1 MRAAAR
7 PAAWLVSISLAAG
20 LLAGPAAAGPEAGDS
35 APAGPAAA
43 ELDLSR
49 RRAERVAQLDGLS
62 RNQVTPFVA
71 SPAADDPTI
80 VLTPRPAPWTIAEV
94 RALFPAAF
102 SVAGPSTLL
111 LGQSL
116 FVARGARL
124 QVRGREVRRLRLLS
138 TATRFVSLSGW
149 RSAIELT
156 GSRLHPLTVSSWD
169 PGRDGPDPRP
179 EDGRAFI
186 LARGAR

>member
-7 PAAWLVSISLAAG
+7 PAAWLVSMSLAAG
-20 LLAGPAAAGPEAGDS
+20 LLAGPAAADQEATDS

-49 RRAERVAQLDGLS
+49 QRAERVAQLDGLS

-102 SVAGPSTLL
+102 SVAGPRTAGPSSWP
-111 LGQSL
+111 G
-116 FVARGARL
+116 GAR
-124 QVRGREVRRLRLLS
+124 
-138 TATRFVSLSGW
+138 
-149 RSAIELT
+149 
-156 GSRLHPLTVSSWD
+156 
-169 PGRDGPDPRP
+169 
-179 EDGRAFI
+179 
-186 LARGAR
+186 